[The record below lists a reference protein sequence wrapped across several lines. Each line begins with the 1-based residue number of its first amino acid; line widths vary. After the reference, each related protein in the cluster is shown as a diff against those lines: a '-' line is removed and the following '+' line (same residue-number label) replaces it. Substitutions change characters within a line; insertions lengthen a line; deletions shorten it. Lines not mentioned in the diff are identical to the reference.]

1 MHIVSLITENGEKQF
16 EVSDGELVWDELDRL
31 GTKLPA
37 GCLAGS
43 CGTCRINVLEGEN
56 SLAPKG
62 AVETET
68 VAHLMEQYKKKYGE
82 DFLKDKNIRLAC
94 RARIKGNLK
103 ITPIKEKI

>member
-1 MHIVSLITENGEKQF
+1 MHTVSLVDEKEEKKFQ
-16 EVSDGELVWDELDRL
+16 VNDGELIWDELDRL

-56 SLAPKG
+56 NLVPKG

-68 VAHLMEQYKKKYGE
+68 VNHLIDQYKKKYGE
-82 DFLKDKNIRLAC
+82 DFIKGKTIRLAC
-94 RARIKGNLK
+94 RARIKGSLK
-103 ITPIKEKI
+103 FTPLKEKI